1 MLEQLTDTAR
11 ATVDALM
18 RDRTLW
24 IAILSITLVFMV
36 YLYLFPTAMEF
47 FTDARIRS
55 EPAPVQKRPL
65 N

>member
-11 ATVDALM
+11 ATLDALL
-18 RDRTLW
+18 RERILW
-24 IAILSITLVFMV
+24 VSILSITLAFMI

-55 EPAPVQKRPL
+55 EPVPVQKRSL